1 MNWRE
6 MNPRV
11 IASLVLTGLIVL
23 FVVQNAALVQVQFLL
38 WTVELSRALLIFVV
52 LAVGIV
58 VGWLMRGHV
67 TSVARERENP

>member
-6 MNPRV
+6 MNPRL

-52 LAVGIV
+52 LAVGII

>member
-1 MNWRE
+1 MNPQN
-6 MNPRV
+6 MNPRL
-11 IASLVLTGLIVL
+11 IASLVLIGLIVL

-58 VGWLMRGHV
+58 IGWLIRGHAA
-67 TSVARERENP
+67 TKARDRGEA